1 VKLRFRDFVF
11 DSDTRQVLRGQSEVH
26 LSPKAFD
33 LLCALVERRPAV
45 IDKSELVSRVWAGTF
60 VGDANLNVLIAEI
73 RRALGDSAHRPEF
86 IRTVHGIGYA
96 FCGQVTDLEPPKPGG
111 PGGAWHRHDDPLN
124 ANVRAA
130 AGTQGRVST
139 RFWLV
144 WNERTFALTE
154 GDNLIG
160 RDPGCTVW
168 LDEAGVSRRHA
179 RIRVESASRLM
190 TLEDLHSTNG
200 TFVGE
205 TQLSSKHSLRD
216 GEVIQIGSATL
227 TFRAWFPETSRET
240 ERIQRPR
247 RR

>member
-11 DSDTRQVLRGQSEVH
+11 DSDTRQVLRGRSEVH

-33 LLCALVERRPAV
+33 LLCALMERRPAV
-45 IDKSELVSRVWAGTF
+45 VDKSELVTRVWAGTF
-60 VGDANLNVLIAEI
+60 VGDANLNVLIAEL
-73 RRALGDSAHRPEF
+73 RRALGDSAQRPEF

-96 FCGQVTDLEPPKPGG
+96 FCGQVTDLEPGG
-111 PGGAWHRHDDPLN
+111 PGGTEG
-124 ANVRAA
+124 RAST
-130 AGTQGRVST
+130 GGRVST

-144 WNERTFALTE
+144 WNERTFALGE

-179 RIRVESASRLM
+179 CIRVETASRLM
-190 TLEDLHSTNG
+190 TVEDLHSTNG

-205 TQLSSKHSLRD
+205 TQLSSKRSLRD
-216 GEVIQIGSATL
+216 GDVIQIGSVTL

-240 ERIQRPR
+240 ERIR
-247 RR
+247 RTPNR